1 MSALDQAFFK
11 AYGLAEEPD
20 EAAEPEVASAVETV
34 SATGTE
40 SSSLGEPSCLLK
52 DPEPGLSVSG
62 SILAWGPWQAEGPDP
77 LPDQAGVGMALEV
90 KGPAPPQAGPVA
102 EEKSTAALDEPAEG
116 GPANHSTEAP
126 ETPEPAGQSPRPAPD
141 GAMPAPEKECRPV
154 GFLPQLQVD
163 RYFWPATVVRLCQ
176 VAEGPLDAVIDMVA
190 FEAAQGRN
198 VVGVGHCRSGDGATT
213 LLLCLARRLADHGVK
228 VAIVDADLRSPCLA
242 RRLGVLAEAGWDDA
256 RSRGVPLAEVVI
268 ESAYDRLALVPRQ
281 EAKGLSPDGKGKA
294 ASAGGAPGGQAETI
308 SPQAVVAELR
318 LHYDVVLV
326 DLGHCGK
333 DVPMLAA
340 AGQRAWIDRVILVR
354 NQRRPRPAEFA
365 QAVRQLRSL
374 GIDVAVVNNFV

>member
-1 MSALDQAFFK
+1 MSVLDQAFFK

-20 EAAEPEVASAVETV
+20 EAAGAEVASAVETV
-34 SATGTE
+34 SATGTV
-40 SSSLGEPSCLLK
+40 SSALGEPSCLLK
-52 DPEPGLSVSG
+52 DSEPGLSVSG
-62 SILAWGPWQAEGPDP
+62 SILAWGPWQAEAPGP
-77 LPDQAGVGMALEV
+77 LPGQAGVEMALEV
-90 KGPAPPQAGPVA
+90 KGPARPQDGPVA
-102 EEKSTAALDEPAEG
+102 EEKSAAAFGEPAEG
-116 GPANHSTEAP
+116 APANPATEGL

-141 GAMPAPEKECRPV
+141 GAMPAPEKECGPA

-163 RYFWPATVVRLCQ
+163 RYFWPAAVIRLCQ

-228 VAIVDADLRSPCLA
+228 VAIVDADWRSPCLA

-256 RSRGVPLAEVVI
+256 WSRGVPLVELVI
-268 ESAYDRLALVPRQ
+268 ESAHDRLALVPRQ
-281 EAKGLSPDGKGKA
+281 EARGLSPDGKGKL
-294 ASAGGAPGGQAETI
+294 ASASRAPGGQAETV
-308 SPQAVVAELR
+308 SLQAVVAELR
-318 LHYDVVLV
+318 PHYDVVLV

-333 DVPMLAA
+333 NVPMLAA

-374 GIDVAVVNNFV
+374 GIDVAVVDNFI